1 MKTRERTWVLW
12 AGVAMMQAGCGAGES
27 APATVALWQPSGS
40 LQCEATQTT
49 QAGLDAAVAALRS
62 AGIVVHSARCAQD
75 GLMHAS
81 VCGAANGDA
90 WRVEV
95 SAAAVDQAVARGWR
109 RIETGQEITP
119 MACR

>member
-1 MKTRERTWVLW
+1 MFRLVASLAAVLL
-12 AGVAMMQAGCGAGES
+12 AGCGAGDS
-27 APATVALWQPSGS
+27 APATAVLWRPSGS
-40 LQCEATQTT
+40 LQCEDTRTT
-49 QAGLDAAVAALRS
+49 QAGLDAAVAALRT
-62 AGIVVHSARCAQD
+62 AGIAVQSARCAQD

-95 SAAAVDQAVARGWR
+95 PAAAVDQAVAQGWR
-109 RIETGQEITP
+109 RLEAGQEITP